1 MTVLGNLFKA
11 KRVFS
16 PMREHTL
23 SKYGCSLGKKG
34 VTGSSICSEIGA
46 FKNNYKASQQQKKNA
61 RSSYNFL
68 CCQRISIYLALD
80 RARF

>member
-1 MTVLGNLFKA
+1 MTVLGNLFIA

-16 PMREHTL
+16 PMREHALKTRVFL
-23 SKYGCSLGKKG
+23 RKKG